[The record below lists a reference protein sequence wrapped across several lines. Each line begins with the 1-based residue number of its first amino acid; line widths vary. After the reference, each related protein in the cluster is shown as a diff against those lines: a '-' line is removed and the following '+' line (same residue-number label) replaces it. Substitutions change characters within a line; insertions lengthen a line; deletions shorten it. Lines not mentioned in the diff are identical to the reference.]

1 MFASFIETLASYYNE
16 VLFRPNPIRSF
27 FYQAER
33 NYQIRIQDPLFSTN
47 DRLRMFEDEVNAYWF
62 LVVVL
67 KLINGC
73 VIAIFV
79 SVRRYGMPYTN
90 ITPA

>member
-1 MFASFIETLASYYNE
+1 MFSSFIETLAGYYNE
-16 VLFRPNPIRSF
+16 ILFRPNPVRSF
-27 FYQAER
+27 LYQAEG
-33 NYQIRIQDPLFSTN
+33 NYQIRIQYPLFSTH
-47 DRLRMFEDEVNAYWF
+47 DGLRMFEDEVNAYRF

-73 VIAIFV
+73 VIAIFIGI
-79 SVRRYGMPYTN
+79 RRYGMPYSN